1 MERIRNQRRN
11 KMQSGCSQVGQWSLR
26 CVLLLAFG
34 TMVLAGVIVA
44 TAQEVIWEEHTI
56 PIENLRINDLAL
68 VDAETAWA
76 VGVVDANP
84 GARPPQVVPTTI
96 HTTDGGKTW
105 NEQETGVERGVLNTV
120 CLLETEMAVAAGQD
134 HGTRVPLVLWTAD
147 GGRKW
152 SQATLPPG
160 QGQGYL
166 RNVIFASDGTGWG
179 VGHDYD
185 ESESLLWRSSDVR
198 TWTAQSHPIQKDA
211 RLSAIAFPSVMVGYA
226 VGYIRR
232 ESAKPFMLKTADGG
246 DTWMEVV
253 PPLTEG
259 TLIDIFFLDEQT
271 GWVVGASGDDGL
283 VLKTTDGGASWEVTR
298 VHDSP
303 LYFTRVFFLD
313 LLHGFALGSIKAGG
327 KYYSALWETQDGGA
341 TWNEWYKTEQS
352 ITCLNVYGNTLWMA
366 VTGAGGGATRILKTE
381 ICAVD

>member
-1 MERIRNQRRN
+1 VKSR
-11 KMQSGCSQVGQWSLR
+11 CSQIGKWSLR
-26 CVLLLAFG
+26 CMLVLMLG
-34 TMVLAGVIVA
+34 TMVSAGVVLA
-44 TAQEVIWEEHTI
+44 TAQEIVWEEHAI
-56 PIENLRINDLAL
+56 PIENIRINDLAL

-84 GARPPQVVPTTI
+84 GARPPQVVPTII

-105 NEQETGVERGVLNTV
+105 NKQETRVERGVLNAV
-120 CLLETEMAVAAGQD
+120 CLVGTEMAVAVGQD
-134 HGTRVPLVLWTAD
+134 HGTRVPLVLSTAD
-147 GGRKW
+147 GGQRW
-152 SQATLPPG
+152 SRATLPPG

-185 ESESLLWRSSDVR
+185 ESESLLWRSSDLCA
-198 TWTAQSHPIQKDA
+198 WTAQSHPIQEGA
-211 RLSAIAFPSVMVGYA
+211 RLSAIAFPTAMVGYA
-226 VGYIRR
+226 VGVIRR
-232 ESAKPFMLKTADGG
+232 ESEKPFMLKTADGG
-246 DTWMEVV
+246 ATWTEVAS
-253 PPLTEG
+253 PLTEE
-259 TLIDIFFLDEQT
+259 TLLDIFFLDEQI
-271 GWVVGASGDDGL
+271 GWVVGVSGDDGL

-303 LYFTRVFFLD
+303 LYFKQVFFLD
-313 LLHGFALGSIKAGG
+313 LLCGFALGGIEISD
-327 KYYSALWETQDGGA
+327 KYYSAVWETQDGGA

-366 VTGAGGGATRILKTE
+366 MTGTSGGLTKILKTE

>member
-1 MERIRNQRRN
+1 
-11 KMQSGCSQVGQWSLR
+11 MQSGCSQVGQWSLR

-56 PIENLRINDLAL
+56 PIENFYIKDLAL

-76 VGVVDANP
+76 VGIVDIDP
-84 GARPPQVVPTTI
+84 GARPSQVVPTII
-96 HTTDGGKTW
+96 HTTDGGTTW
-105 NEQETGVERGVLNTV
+105 VEQETGVEWGVLNAV
-120 CLLETEMAVAAGQD
+120 CFVETEMAVAVGQD

-152 SQATLPPG
+152 SQVTLPPS

-166 RNVIFASDGTGWG
+166 GNVIFASDGTGWG

-185 ESESLLWRSSDVR
+185 ESQSLLWLSSDLCA
-198 TWTAQSHPIQKDA
+198 WTAQPHPTQEGA
-211 RLSAIAFPSVMVGYA
+211 RLSAIAFPSAMVGYA
-226 VGYIRR
+226 VGVIRG
-232 ESAKPFMLKTADGG
+232 ESAKPFMLKTANGG
-246 DTWMEVV
+246 DTWTKVA

-259 TLIDIFFLDEQT
+259 TLIDIFFLDEGI

-283 VLKTTDGGASWEVTR
+283 VLKTTDGGASWGVTR
-298 VHDSP
+298 VHGSS
-303 LYFTRVFFLD
+303 LYFTRVVFLD
-313 LLHGFALGSIKAGG
+313 SLRGFALGSIKTED
-327 KYYSALWETQDGGA
+327 KYYSVLWETQDGGA
-341 TWNEWYKTEQS
+341 TWSEWYKDEQQW
-352 ITCLNVYGNTLWMA
+352 ITCLNVYGNTLWIA
-366 VTGAGGGATRILKTE
+366 ISVAGERAARILKTE